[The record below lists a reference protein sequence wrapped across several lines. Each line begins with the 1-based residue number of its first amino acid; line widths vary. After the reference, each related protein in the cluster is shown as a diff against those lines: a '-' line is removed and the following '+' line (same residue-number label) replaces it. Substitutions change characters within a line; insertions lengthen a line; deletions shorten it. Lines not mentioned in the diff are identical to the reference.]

1 MTSRTQLYDERR
13 ISVRRCSLWLIF
25 LTCFLGTPV
34 QAENLDE
41 KQLVEKAQQTIE
53 SFMNDPNLTWFQEH
67 VKDAKALLII
77 PQQLRAAFIVGADGG
92 SGVLVAHDETAGKW
106 SEPVFYTVGGLSMGF
121 QIGGDVSE
129 VVLLAMTQGAVD
141 SLYTSSFKLGG
152 DASIA
157 AGPYGAGVEGATSEN
172 LDADFLSFSRSKG
185 AYAGLSFEGSLI
197 YTDDDANEAYYGKKV
212 RPADVLVAHS
222 VTNSHSSAL
231 RQSVAQAV
239 KK

>member
-1 MTSRTQLYDERR
+1 MTHRTQLYDERR
-13 ISVRRCSLWLIF
+13 VAVRRCSLWLIF
-25 LTCFLGTPV
+25 LTCLSGTPV

-41 KQLVEKAQQTIE
+41 KQLVERAQQTIE
-53 SFMNDPNLTWFQEH
+53 SFMNDPNLVWFQEH

-77 PQQLRAAFIVGADGG
+77 PQQLRAAFIIGADGG
-92 SGVLVAHDETAGKW
+92 SGVLVARDETAGTW

-129 VVLLAMTQGAVD
+129 VILLAMTRGAVD

-157 AGPYGAGVEGATSEN
+157 AGPYGAGVEGATSAN

-185 AYAGLSFEGSLI
+185 AYAGLSFEGSVI

-212 RPADVLVAHS
+212 QPSDVLITHS
-222 VTNSHSSAL
+222 VTNGHSSAL
-231 RQSVAQAV
+231 RQAVARAV